1 MDILVLLDELQ
12 ILARNGLHYAQNPYD
27 RERYSRIL
35 ELASHYYGRALDL
48 PPTEVRQ
55 RLVGELG
62 HITPKVGAAAA
73 VYDAAGNIL
82 LMQRADNGLWCLPGG
97 WTEPHESPAS
107 TAVRET
113 YEETGLDVRVVQ
125 LVDVFTRRPGSH
137 TSPHAVVVVIYL
149 CERIGGTLQC
159 SPEGLELRY
168 WPLDEV
174 PAWQGN
180 HHQYALTAA
189 ALWRT
194 RQVRQ
199 P

>member
-1 MDILVLLDELQ
+1 MDILLLLDELQ
-12 ILARNGLHYAQNPYD
+12 MLARNGLHYAQNPYD
-27 RERYSRIL
+27 QERYSRIL
-35 ELASHYYGRALDL
+35 ELASHYYGKALDL

-55 RLVGELG
+55 RLGGELG

-82 LMQRADNGLWCLPGG
+82 LMQRADSGLWCLPGG
-97 WTEPHESPAS
+97 WMEPHESPAS

-113 YEETGLDVRVVQ
+113 CEETGLDVRVVQ
-125 LVDVFTRRPGSH
+125 LVDVFTLPPGSH

-194 RQVRQ
+194 RQV
-199 P
+199 